1 METHELTGCMAPRD
15 ADELVLPTSLGTWFS
30 FWHIMPCAC
39 GARDASAAGAGFGFA
54 LNTATTFDVFY
65 WLQVANFDALFDSA
79 PNSAN
84 HFHVW
89 DFDIHG
95 KMALRPRMT

>member
-1 METHELTGCMAPRD
+1 MAPRD

-30 FWHIMPCAC
+30 FRHIMPCAC
-39 GARDASAAGAGFGFA
+39 GARDVSAGAGFGFA

-65 WLQVANFDALFDSA
+65 WLQVTNFDVLFDST
-79 PNSAN
+79 PNRAN